1 MPNAAAGSPARLRPH
16 AAWDAFIQHD
26 AIRGEISCSGSW
38 GWYGL
43 RSADDKRLLR
53 PPSPGSAPR
62 HCLGPCSPPSSPAAS
77 AYWCPLATPCCAR
90 HGLPPARGHGA
101 VDAGLLPRF
110 PRWENG
116 GDGRFQRWERTE
128 LPGESCPGCSC
139 LFSAWARPGNV
150 RKIKNKY
157 LGNEARDGA
166 GWQRAEPRAV
176 AGGG

>member
-1 MPNAAAGSPARLRPH
+1 MPNAAPGSPARLRPH
-16 AAWDAFIQHD
+16 AAWDAFIRHD
-26 AIRGEISCSGSW
+26 AIWGEISCSGSW

-43 RSADDKRLLR
+43 RSADDKRLLW

-62 HCLGPCSPPSSPAAS
+62 HCLGPCSPPQ
-77 AYWCPLATPCCAR
+77 LACSLGLLVSTR
-90 HGLPPARGHGA
+90 HAVLCPARPPSGA
-101 VDAGLLPRF
+101 WARCGWRRASPTL

-166 GWQRAEPRAV
+166 GWQRAEPRTV